1 MTAIATFRS
10 RLSNEL
16 LRDPNNRIRPTS
28 TLDYAINKWY
38 TRVQQDTLGMIPW
51 TDDNETISGVAG
63 TQEYTFATDL
73 KTIKLVRRSGTD
85 LTPTE
90 KTTVKSENAT
100 MGSGIPAYY
109 YIYQDTIWLY
119 PVPSES
125 GTIDI
130 DYTNILPTI
139 TTWQDSLTP
148 SYLDDAILYEAAATC
163 YRQVGRIDM
172 AQIYSNEYQKEI
184 NKSLLNL
191 VRRYDISF

>member
-16 LRDPNNRIRPTS
+16 LRDPNNRVRPTS

-51 TDDNETISGVAG
+51 TDDNETISGVVG

-109 YIYQDTIWLY
+109 YIYQDKIWLY

-130 DYTNILPTI
+130 DYTNILQTI

-148 SYLDDAILYEAAATC
+148 SYLDDAILYHAAAVC

-172 AQIYSNEYQKEI
+172 AQIHDNEYQKEI